1 MLLQNENEIS
11 AFKTYT
17 RFRLCKKSVISIIN
31 SITYKIYKYLINLAS
46 MMVKM
51 SSVSESILVSKVRIV
66 GLCIAG
72 R

>member
-1 MLLQNENEIS
+1 MKIKYRLFRLIHVG
-11 AFKTYT
+11 
-17 RFRLCKKSVISIIN
+17 FRLCKKSVISIIN